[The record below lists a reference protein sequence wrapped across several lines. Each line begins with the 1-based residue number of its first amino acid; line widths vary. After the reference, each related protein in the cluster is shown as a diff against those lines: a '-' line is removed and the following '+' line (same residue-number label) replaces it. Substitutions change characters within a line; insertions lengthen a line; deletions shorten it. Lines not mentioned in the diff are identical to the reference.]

1 MPIYVK
7 KKEYEIPPAGLHAAV
22 CVDVV
27 DLGVVD
33 TGFGPQVKIKIVWQ
47 LAETNK
53 KGYRFLVS
61 QRYTPSLHKKSKLRP
76 ILESW
81 RGRPF
86 TPADEKKFDI
96 ESVLGANCQL
106 SITHNVTDEAVYA
119 NVSAVVPSARN
130 AEKIFPENYEREIH
144 REGYVPPTQP
154 EPEEE
159 ETDYLPEGSDEEEA
173 PF

>member
-1 MPIYVK
+1 
-7 KKEYEIPPAGLHAAV
+7 V

-27 DLGVVD
+27 DLGIIQ
-33 TGFGPQVKIKIVWQ
+33 TNFGEQVKIKITWQ
-47 LAETNK
+47 LAEVNK

-81 RGRPF
+81 RGKPF
-86 TPADEKKFDI
+86 TSEEEKRFDI

-106 SITHNVTDEAVYA
+106 SITHNIADDAVYA
-119 NVSAVVPSARN
+119 NVSAVVPAARG
-130 AEKIFPENYEREIH
+130 AEKLYAENYTREID
-144 REGYVPPTQP
+144 RPDYVAPQHESTEET
-154 EPEEE
+154 EPEIEQVE
-159 ETDYLPEGSDEEEA
+159 DDDI

>member
-1 MPIYVK
+1 MPIYAK
-7 KKEYEIPPAGLHAAV
+7 KKEYEVPPAGLHAAV

-27 DLGVVD
+27 DLGIVQ
-33 TGFGPQVKIKIVWQ
+33 GNYGPQVKIKIVWQ

-86 TPADEKKFDI
+86 SPEEEKLFDI
-96 ESVLGANCQL
+96 ESVLRANCQL
-106 SITHNVTDEAVYA
+106 SITHNITDESVYA
-119 NVSAVVPSARN
+119 NVSAVVPAARN
-130 AEKIFPENYEREIH
+130 AEKLVAENYTREID
-144 REGYVPPTQP
+144 RPDYVAPQHEAEI
-154 EPEEE
+154 EPESQIEQVE
-159 ETDYLPEGSDEEEA
+159 DDDI

>member
-1 MPIYVK
+1 MPIYAK
-7 KKEYEIPPAGLHAAV
+7 KKEYEVPPAGLHAAV

-27 DLGVVD
+27 DLGIVQ
-33 TGFGPQVKIKIVWQ
+33 TSFGEQVKIKIVWQ

-81 RGRPF
+81 RGKPF
-86 TPADEKKFDI
+86 TSEDERQFDI

-106 SITHNVTDEAVYA
+106 SITHNASDDSVYA
-119 NVSAVVPSARN
+119 NVAAVVPKAHA
-130 AEKIFPENYEREIH
+130 AEKLFALDYTREID
-144 REGYVPPTQP
+144 RPDYKAPQQP
-154 EPEEE
+154 QEYNEHDQEFSPEIA
-159 ETDYLPEGSDEEEA
+159 DEDI

>member
-1 MPIYVK
+1 MPIYTR

-27 DLGVVD
+27 DLGIVESQ
-33 TGFGPQVKIKIVWQ
+33 FGPQVKIKITWQ
-47 LAETNK
+47 LAEVNK

-61 QRYTPSLHKKSKLRP
+61 QRFTPSLHKKSKLRP

-86 TPADEKKFDI
+86 TAQEEKQFDI

-106 SITHNVTDEAVYA
+106 SITHNITDDAVYA
-119 NVSAVVPSARN
+119 NVSAVVPAARN
-130 AEKIFPENYEREIH
+130 AEKLYAENYTREVD
-144 REGYVPPTQP
+144 REGYVAPTMP
-154 EPEEE
+154 EPEEDLSS
-159 ETDYLPEGSDEEEA
+159 TVDDDDI

>member
-1 MPIYVK
+1 MPIYAK
-7 KKEYEIPPAGLHAAV
+7 KKQYEVPPAGLHPAV

-27 DLGVVD
+27 DLGVVESS
-33 TGFGPQVKIKIVWQ
+33 FGPQVKIKIVWQ
-47 LAETNK
+47 LAEENK
-53 KGYRFLVS
+53 KGFRFLVA

-86 TPADEKKFDI
+86 TPAEEKKFDI

-106 SITHNVTDEAVYA
+106 SITHNITDETVYA
-119 NVSAVVPSARN
+119 NVSAVVPPAKN
-130 AEKIFPENYEREIH
+130 AEKLFAQDYEREIH
-144 REGYVPPTQP
+144 REGYVPPQQP

-159 ETDYLPEGSDEEEA
+159 PEYDAPPDEDEI

>member
-1 MPIYVK
+1 MPIYAK
-7 KKEYEIPPAGLHAAV
+7 KKEYETAPAGLHQAV

-27 DLGVVD
+27 DLGLVD

-81 RGRPF
+81 RGKPF
-86 TPADEKKFDI
+86 TAAEEKSFDI

-106 SITHNVTDEAVYA
+106 SITHNMTDEATYA
-119 NVSAVVPSARN
+119 NVSAVVPA
-130 AEKIFPENYEREIH
+130 AKMAQKLFAENYEREVN
-144 REGYVPPTQP
+144 RPDYVLPRQP
-154 EPEEE
+154 EETEPEEDAQYQPDAE
-159 ETDYLPEGSDEEEA
+159 DEV